1 MASPTSQMTTKEERS
16 KKKSTEEQAP
26 AFQLS
31 RVNEFAADVKS
42 EFIKI
47 VWPTKKQTMTS
58 TVVVVVLVILVSF
71 YLGAVD
77 LILGKLIGLIL
88 R

>member
-1 MASPTSQMTTKEERS
+1 MTAKDERT
-16 KKKSTEEQAP
+16 KKKSGEEATSS
-26 AFQLS
+26 FQLS

-42 EFIKI
+42 EFGKI
-47 VWPTKKQTMTS
+47 AWPAKKQTVMS
-58 TVVVVVLVILVSF
+58 TVVVVTFVILVSF

-77 LILGKLIGLIL
+77 LILGKIIGLIL

>member
-1 MASPTSQMTTKEERS
+1 MTTKEERS
-16 KKKSTEEQAP
+16 KKKSAEEEAT

-31 RVNEFAADVKS
+31 RVNEFATDVKG
-42 EFIKI
+42 EFGKI
-47 VWPTKKQTMTS
+47 AWPTKKQTLTS
-58 TVVVVVLVILVSF
+58 TLVVVVLVMLVSF

-77 LILGKLIGLIL
+77 LVLGKLIGLIL